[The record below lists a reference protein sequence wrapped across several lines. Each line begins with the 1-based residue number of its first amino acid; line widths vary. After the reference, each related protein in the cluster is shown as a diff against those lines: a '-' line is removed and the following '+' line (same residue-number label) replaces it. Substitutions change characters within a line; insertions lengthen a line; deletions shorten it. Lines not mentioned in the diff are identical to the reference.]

1 MAKASD
7 KDPELEIN
15 AKWSGPKF
23 WEDWGMD
30 KKKNKK
36 GMDHSGGGGMLYFVG
51 LIGAVV
57 YWMQAAVGFGA
68 VITGFLK
75 ALVWPAYVVYQ
86 LLESFY
92 GVVS

>member
-1 MAKASD
+1 MVKGKE
-7 KDPELEIN
+7 KDPELVVN

-23 WEDWGMD
+23 WEDWGS
-30 KKKNKK
+30 KGKK
-36 GMDHSGGGGMLYFVG
+36 GKGSDSSGGGMLYFVG
-51 LIGAVV
+51 FIGAVV
-57 YWMQAAVGFGA
+57 YWMQVAEGFGA

-92 GVVS
+92 SLAS